1 MTKDNKTKHEKK
13 NDRVIFIIIGTI
25 ILVILGIF
33 IYMNFFANANTKS
46 FTIQNNQMEDF
57 TISGLKFEPQT
68 DGNQINITMLN
79 TLEENLDIKSIIVK
93 IRNKEKIN
101 DEIELEYNQVL
112 LAGNKNNFS
121 LGYKSESIDKISFEV
136 IFND

>member
-112 LAGNKNNFS
+112 LAGNKTNFS
-121 LGYKSESIDKISFEV
+121 LGYQIESIDKISFEV